1 MYIRGMNRRFLVSF
15 FLVAAIALGCWFV
28 KKHTDIADV
37 VGFHSM
43 EGIVAAAKVKETKEP
58 SAESDVVTFSL
69 VDTPTAVKQASVA
82 MVPPPVR
89 EEVDATA
96 KPKTLPRGDD
106 YKAMLG
112 QVSALGEN
120 LSEKQIVDLYGF
132 LRTPLRDFKDMDA
145 PTVASLKNQVMDKLL
160 EQQTLPADYGAE
172 MIGLYR
178 NRAND
183 MLLRNFAVQHLDR
196 YASALAIRGGYD
208 ATSGDAVKIR
218 STMDAAS
225 RETESSIG
233 GTALLGLER
242 LSQLDPKIDRA
253 AIATRAASCAA
264 NASTHL
270 QTRIAAVQL
279 CGEMQIK
286 SSVSTLRAL
295 ADDQSANTVLRLSAK
310 HSLSLLAE

>member
-1 MYIRGMNRRFLVSF
+1 MIANKQIKLIVVLAVSVLIGAYMLFQIRKRIER
-15 FLVAAIALGCWFV
+15 AA
-28 KKHTDIADV
+28 
-37 VGFHSM
+37 
-43 EGIVAAAKVKETKEP
+43 EGVQRSSGSITNAIEKTQESSLSSNAAPTM
-58 SAESDVVTFSL
+58 
-69 VDTPTAVKQASVA
+69 VDTPTAVKLASVA

-96 KPKTLPRGDD
+96 KPKTLPRGED
-106 YKAMLG
+106 YETMLV
-112 QVSALGEN
+112 QVSALSDA

-132 LRTPLRDFKDMDA
+132 LRTPLRDFKDMEA
-145 PTVASLKNQVMDKLL
+145 PAVASLKNQVMEKLL

-183 MLLRNFAVQHLDR
+183 MLLRNFAVQHLER
-196 YASALAIRGGYD
+196 YVDALAIRGGYD

-242 LSQLDPKIDRA
+242 LSQLDPTIDRD

>member
-1 MYIRGMNRRFLVSF
+1 MIANKQIKLIVMLVVSVIIGVSLLYQF
-15 FLVAAIALGCWFV
+15 GKRTERATGEIPEVSNSVANVIKMVRETSTISNAAPLV
-28 KKHTDIADV
+28 V
-37 VGFHSM
+37 VD
-43 EGIVAAAKVKETKEP
+43 AP
-58 SAESDVVTFSL
+58 ST
-69 VDTPTAVKQASVA
+69 VKQASVA
-82 MVPPPVR
+82 MIPPPVR

-96 KPKTLPRGDD
+96 KPKTLPRGED
-106 YKAMLG
+106 YEAMLG
-112 QVSALGEN
+112 QVSVLGEN

-145 PTVASLKNQVMDKLL
+145 PTVASLKNQVMEKLL

-178 NRAND
+178 NRSND
-183 MLLRNFAVQHLDR
+183 MLLRNFAVQHLER
-196 YASALAIRGGYD
+196 YVDALAIRGGYD
-208 ATSGDAVKIR
+208 ATSGDAAKIR
-218 STMDAAS
+218 STMDSAS

-242 LSQLDPKIDRA
+242 LSQLDSKIDRN

-286 SSVSTLRAL
+286 SSVATLRAL
-295 ADDQSANTVLRLSAK
+295 ADDQSANTVLRLSAT
-310 HSLSLLAE
+310 HSLSLLSE

>member
-1 MYIRGMNRRFLVSF
+1 MIANKQIKLIVMLVVSVIIGVSLLYQF
-15 FLVAAIALGCWFV
+15 GKRTERATGEIPEVSDSVANINEKVQQTSTISNAAPTG
-28 KKHTDIADV
+28 V
-37 VGFHSM
+37 VD
-43 EGIVAAAKVKETKEP
+43 AP
-58 SAESDVVTFSL
+58 ST
-69 VDTPTAVKQASVA
+69 VKQASVA
-82 MVPPPVR
+82 MVPPLVR
-89 EEVDATA
+89 EEVVDAMA

-106 YKAMLG
+106 YQAMLG
-112 QVSALGEN
+112 QVAELGN
-120 LSEKQIVDLYGF
+120 DLSEKQIVDLYGF

-160 EQQTLPADYGAE
+160 EQQTLPADYSEE

-178 NRAND
+178 NRSND
-183 MLLRNFAVQHLDR
+183 RLLRNFAVQHLDR

>member
-1 MYIRGMNRRFLVSF
+1 
-15 FLVAAIALGCWFV
+15 
-28 KKHTDIADV
+28 
-37 VGFHSM
+37 
-43 EGIVAAAKVKETKEP
+43 
-58 SAESDVVTFSL
+58 
-69 VDTPTAVKQASVA
+69 
-82 MVPPPVR
+82 
-89 EEVDATA
+89 
-96 KPKTLPRGDD
+96 
-106 YKAMLG
+106 
-112 QVSALGEN
+112 
-120 LSEKQIVDLYGF
+120 
-132 LRTPLRDFKDMDA
+132 
-145 PTVASLKNQVMDKLL
+145 
-160 EQQTLPADYGAE
+160 
-172 MIGLYR
+172 
-178 NRAND
+178 
-183 MLLRNFAVQHLDR
+183 
-196 YASALAIRGGYD
+196 
-208 ATSGDAVKIR
+208 
-218 STMDAAS
+218 MDAAS